1 MKRKKQTHN
10 VLKALALISQL
21 GINMLVPIVMCLFIG
36 IWLDKKLQTGFFLF
50 IFIILG
56 VLAAYKSLYDSTKS
70 MFKGDKDHEKDARAD
85 KEED

>member
-36 IWLDKKLQTGFFLF
+36 IWLDDKFETGFFIF

-56 VLAAYKSLYDSTKS
+56 FLAAYKSLYDSTKS
-70 MFKGDKDHEKDARAD
+70 MFKGDRDHEKDSGAD
-85 KEED
+85 KKKD

>member
-10 VLKALALISQL
+10 VLKALALVSQL
-21 GINMLVPIVMCLFIG
+21 GINMLVPIVMCFFIG
-36 IWLDKKLQTGFFLF
+36 RWLDNKLQTDFFLF

-70 MFKGDKDHEKDARAD
+70 MYKGDKDDDKDSG
-85 KEED
+85 EDQKKD